1 MGGVVK
7 VFERAVKTVAKE
19 VGVGPGRGPRQPA
32 APMAPIAPIAP
43 VTPVTGATRAQREAA
58 AARRAR
64 RAGRRSLLGGGRLG
78 TGTDGEE
85 LQETL
90 GG

>member
-32 APMAPIAPIAP
+32 APMAPMAP
-43 VTPVTGATRAQREAA
+43 VAPVTGATRAQREAA